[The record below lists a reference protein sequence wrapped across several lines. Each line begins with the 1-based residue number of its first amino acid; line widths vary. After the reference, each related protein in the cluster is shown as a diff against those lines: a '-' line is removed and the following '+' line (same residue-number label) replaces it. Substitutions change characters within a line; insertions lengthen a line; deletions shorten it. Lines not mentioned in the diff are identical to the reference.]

1 MAPMNDQIATTTAE
15 LPKLWPKWVLIAAGV
30 IGVALAVWL
39 QLDASNKVVTT
50 QTVVDGGTTTQ
61 TVDGSLPPAAFISA
75 LLGAGVILIVAGS
88 FYDRIKKIDVT
99 GLGSVELA
107 DIAAA
112 KAKAEEL
119 APNDPAKATDILR
132 SAVAMQSLD
141 RAAGTAPLPIP
152 GQSRLL
158 DSLSSAAGASHLVE
172 YVVKAA
178 KAIG

>member
-1 MAPMNDQIATTTAE
+1 MATMKDPTATTSAQ
-15 LPKLWPKWVLIAAGV
+15 LPRLWPKWVLIAAGS
-30 IGVALAVWL
+30 IGVGLAIWL
-39 QLDASNKVVTT
+39 QIDASNKVITT
-50 QTVVDGGTTTQ
+50 TTIVAGGTTTQ
-61 TVDGSLPPAAFISA
+61 TVDGSLPPAGFISA

-99 GLGSVELA
+99 GLGSVELG

-119 APNDPAKATDILR
+119 APGDPAKANDILR

-141 RAAGTAPLPIP
+141 RVTATTGPAPGLLNSLNRGSGAA
-152 GQSRLL
+152 
-158 DSLSSAAGASHLVE
+158 HLVE